1 MMYTKSLFLIFS
13 LILPSVASAGW
24 FSDDDQRTQKNCYN
38 WYGEKESCYRQHSE
52 KIESYVGMNY
62 YAFNGEEQESLV
74 GNTGFGVT
82 YLTTS
87 SLDAFRFI
95 FGGTLYTADGNVYVD
110 NTRYTGTLY
119 SGELL
124 LGFSVKAYR
133 RSTVRPLLDVVGA
146 VGFKSLDMSRPP
158 AGVDNRTFGFSY
170 GGRVSMGM
178 EFGFWRSVAIK
189 TTIDYYDV
197 RAKDI
202 AGSDAFPMTSL
213 GASIGLTFFH

>member
-1 MMYTKSLFLIFS
+1 MMNTRVFLLILS
-13 LILPSVASAGW
+13 LILPSIAGAGW
-24 FSDDDQRTQKNCYN
+24 FSDDDDRTKNCYN

-52 KIESYVGMNY
+52 KIESYVGFNY
-62 YAFNGEEQESLV
+62 LDFNGEEEESLV
-74 GNTGFGVT
+74 GNTGFGAT
-82 YLTTS
+82 YLTTT
-87 SLDAFRFI
+87 SLDAFRFMY
-95 FGGTLYTADGNVYVD
+95 GGNLYMADGNVYVGG
-110 NTRYTGTLY
+110 TRYTGTLY

-124 LGFSVKAYR
+124 LGFSLKAYR
-133 RSTVRPLLDVVGA
+133 RSTVRPLLEVLGA

-158 AGVDNRTFGFSY
+158 TGVDNRTFGFSY
-170 GGRVSMGM
+170 GGRASMGM

-202 AGSDAFPMTSL
+202 AGSDSFPMTSL